1 MARVISRGD
10 LVLSGYVLQGNG
22 LAKSYVLGST
32 TTKVVDNVD
41 FRIAQTEICVLLG
54 PSGTGKSTL
63 LYILAGLLRPEK
75 GQVLFGAKDI
85 YALSDHRLSAI
96 RAASFGFIFQS
107 YNLVNSMTAQENVE
121 IPLRL
126 LGAKH
131 PRQRATAAL
140 KQLGLQTKADHRPG
154 QLSGGEQQRVAIARA
169 LVHNPQL
176 IFADEPTGNLDETT
190 GSEVIALLADVV
202 REQGAACLLVTH
214 NTKWTEIADRVVCL
228 AQGKIEE
235 SSQR

>member
-1 MARVISRGD
+1 M
-10 LVLSGYVLQGNG
+10 LSGYVLQGNG
-22 LAKSYVLGST
+22 LAKSYVLGGI
-32 TTKVVDNVD
+32 TTKVVDD
-41 FRIAQTEICVLLG
+41 IDLRITQGEISVILG

-75 GQVLFGAKDI
+75 GRVLFGAQDI
-85 YALSDHRLSAI
+85 YALPDHRLSAI
-96 RAASFGFIFQS
+96 RAASFGFVFQS
-107 YNLVNSMTAQENVE
+107 YNLINSMTALENVE

-126 LGAKH
+126 LGTKH
-131 PRQRATAAL
+131 PRQRAAAAL

-169 LVHNPQL
+169 IVHSPQA

-190 GSEVIALLADVV
+190 GNEVVTLLTAAV

-214 NTKWTEIADRVVCL
+214 NTKWTEVADRVVCL
-228 AQGKIEE
+228 QQGKIKEPP
-235 SSQR
+235 QT